1 MKRNHKLFFSVV
13 LCLVLMLGLCTIC
26 FAASPEGTPAEL
38 EGVDIRGAYTAIG
51 ILVVAFI
58 LFFTEALPLAITS
71 MLVPIALAF
80 PGVGILPGKSA
91 FQNFGEQWV
100 VTFMAIFIV
109 GEAIFRTGLASKIG
123 DAILSIAGTKPRRII
138 VIMGTTIGI
147 ISAFLS
153 NSATMAL
160 FAPVLVS
167 VARTAGLKPSQIL
180 MPMAFFICLGGNMT
194 LMGASSKGVLNGLM
208 EKMDV
213 AAFGF
218 FDYTPI
224 GVVLFAIGILY
235 FGLIGWKLLPI
246 VDAAESDEGEKKK
259 NVMRPEKMVY
269 AVIAF
274 AIVIITM
281 ASGWLAP
288 PVAAMVGMVIVVVSG
303 CLTIK
308 EAYESVN
315 WTTIF
320 LFAGML
326 AMGDALVATGADV
339 MIAYYVS
346 QFISSP
352 MVLLIAIYVLT
363 MVITNFMSNTAAAA
377 VATPI
382 AISSAVQFGVSPLPY
397 CMAVG
402 IAASLCFMTPVAT
415 PANTIAFGLG
425 GYKFKDFA
433 KVGLPLQLL
442 MTIAGIIFIPI
453 FFPF

>member
-1 MKRNHKLFFSVV
+1 
-13 LCLVLMLGLCTIC
+13 
-26 FAASPEGTPAEL
+26 
-38 EGVDIRGAYTAIG
+38 
-51 ILVVAFI
+51 
-58 LFFTEALPLAITS
+58 
-71 MLVPIALAF
+71 
-80 PGVGILPGKSA
+80 
-91 FQNFGEQWV
+91 
-100 VTFMAIFIV
+100 
-109 GEAIFRTGLASKIG
+109 
-123 DAILSIAGTKPRRII
+123 
-138 VIMGTTIGI
+138 
-147 ISAFLS
+147 
-153 NSATMAL
+153 
-160 FAPVLVS
+160 
-167 VARTAGLKPSQIL
+167 
-180 MPMAFFICLGGNMT
+180 
-194 LMGASSKGVLNGLM
+194 
-208 EKMDV
+208 
-213 AAFGF
+213 
-218 FDYTPI
+218 
-224 GVVLFAIGILY
+224 
-235 FGLIGWKLLPI
+235 
-246 VDAAESDEGEKKK
+246 
-259 NVMRPEKMVY
+259 MRPEKMVY

-442 MTIAGIIFIPI
+442 MTIAGISFIPI